1 MNILPKNSSCNQQT
15 LFSGNLVLARNDE
28 AGCYHDLGQHGFFAV
43 LTQKPGEDKVQR
55 SFRLE
60 MMPTVLDLLP
70 SDHDSW
76 LSQAEFLRPNRRI
89 VNLARIGLL
98 FADLDTYKMP
108 AFRGQSPDQLVAAL
122 LSVCDEQGI
131 PEPSLVIF
139 SGQGLQ
145 AKWLLD
151 GVLPRAALPRWNACQ
166 RYLVDKLSALGADPA
181 ARDASRVLRI
191 VQTSN
196 SKTGEMVRVVHVT
209 EENGEP
215 IRYGFEY
222 LAEYL
227 LPFSRDQLAEAKEAK
242 RARLELIEGGRKGK
256 DGLRAFSSR
265 QLSWHRV
272 EDLRKLADI
281 RGGVEEGERMLHLH
295 WRTNFLLGSG
305 ATHSRQMYYEAEALA
320 REIAPGWRYGPPEL
334 GTLYRKAQE
343 MEAGVTVEWN
353 GRKYPPLYTPKNQTL
368 IDLFKI
374 TDDEQRQLR
383 TIISPSIA
391 AERHAER
398 ERARRRAAGALS
410 REEYRDQIKKP
421 AQDKQAHARKL
432 RERGLSVREI
442 AREMGIGKSAV
453 ALYLK
458 NGSEPA

>member
-1 MNILPKNSSCNQQT
+1 MDILQKIGCNQQSHSRQPD
-15 LFSGNLVLARNDE
+15 LFAGNLALARTDE
-28 AGCYHDLGQHGFFAV
+28 AGCYHDVGNRGFFAV
-43 LTQKPGEDKVQR
+43 LTQKPGENKVQR
-55 SFRLE
+55 SYRLE

-70 SDHDSW
+70 SDQDSW

-89 VNLARIGLL
+89 VNLARLGLL
-98 FADLDTYKMP
+98 FVDLDTYKIP
-108 AFRGQSPDQLVAAL
+108 ALRRRSPDQLAEEL
-122 LSVCDEQGI
+122 LSACYYLDI
-131 PEPSLVIF
+131 PRPSLVIF

-166 RYLVDKLSALGADPA
+166 RYLVDKLAALGADRA

-196 SKTGEMVRVVHVT
+196 SKTGQIVRVVHVT
-209 EENGEP
+209 EENGQP
-215 IRYGFEY
+215 VRYGFEY
-222 LAEYL
+222 LAEHL
-227 LPFSRDQLAEAKEAK
+227 LPFSREQLAEAKEAK
-242 RARLELIEGGRKGK
+242 RARLELIQGGRKT

-305 ATHSRQMYYEAEALA
+305 ATNSAQMWHEAAALA
-320 REIAPGWRYGPPEL
+320 REIDPAWGYRTAEL
-334 GTLYRKAQE
+334 GTLYRKAKE
-343 MEAGVTVEWN
+343 MEAGEWVEWN
-353 GRKYPPLYTPKNQTL
+353 GRKYPPLYTPRNETL
-368 IDLFKI
+368 INLFQI

-391 AERHAER
+391 RERDAERK
-398 ERARRRAAGALS
+398 RAHRRAAGAVS
-410 REEYRDQIKKP
+410 REEYEANSISRQKP
-421 AQDKQAHARKL
+421 WEALGMSRRSWYRA
-432 RERGLSVREI
+432 
-442 AREMGIGKSAV
+442 GK
-453 ALYLK
+453 
-458 NGSEPA
+458 PMP